1 MSHRLFPVSVLAIAL
16 VFVAALAM
24 GAEPSPSDSGLFA
37 RSNLVAWCIVPFDA
51 KKRTPEQRAEMLDRI
66 GIHRFAYDWRDEHLP
81 TLEAE
86 LAALKKHD
94 IELTAVWFPAA
105 LDRNARL
112 ILDTLKAHRLT
123 PQLWVM
129 AQIEPTGGKDDTV
142 ARAADTI
149 APVAR
154 EAQAIGCKVALY
166 NHGGWF
172 GEPENEIAIL
182 ERLRRQ
188 GITNVGMVYNLHHGH
203 EHLARFPELL
213 GKMKPYLMALNL
225 NGMND
230 GGDNAG
236 EKILPLGRGA
246 LDVRLLKI
254 IRNSGWKGPVG
265 ILNHTD
271 EDAEGRLLDNL
282 AGLDWLLPQLD
293 GKAAGPAPALR
304 TYRPAAAAPAGN

>member
-1 MSHRLFPVSVLAIAL
+1 MSHRPILAAFL
-16 VFVAALAM
+16 VTTLVAARAIV
-24 GAEPSPSDSGLFA
+24 AEPSKSDTGIFA
-37 RSNLVAWCIVPFDA
+37 RHNLVAWCIVPFDA

-81 TLEAE
+81 TFEAE
-86 LAALKKHD
+86 LAELQKHH
-94 IELTAVWFPAA
+94 IELTAVWFPAS

-112 ILDTLKAHRLT
+112 ILDTLKKHGLT

-129 AQIEPTGGKDDTV
+129 AQVEPKGSNDDAIAT
-142 ARAADTI
+142 AADLI
-149 APVAR
+149 RPVAR
-154 EAQAIGCKVALY
+154 EAGAIGCKVALY

-172 GEPENEIAIL
+172 GEPENEIAII
-182 ERLRRQ
+182 ERLRRD
-188 GITNVGMVYNLHHGH
+188 GISNVGMVYNLHHGH

-225 NGMND
+225 NGMNE
-230 GGDNAG
+230 GGDKAG

-246 LDVRLLKI
+246 LDVQLLKT
-254 IRNSGWKGPVG
+254 IRDSGWTGPVG

-282 AGLDWLLPQLD
+282 DGLNWLLPQLD
-293 GKAAGPAPALR
+293 GKPAGPAPALR
-304 TYRPAAAAPAGN
+304 TYHAAPAAAGN

>member
-1 MSHRLFPVSVLAIAL
+1 MSHRLFHASTLAIA
-16 VFVAALAM
+16 VSIVAAMAI
-24 GAEPSPSDSGLFA
+24 AAAPSPADSGLFA
-37 RSNLVAWCIVPFDA
+37 HSNLVAWCIVPFDA
-51 KKRTPEQRAEMLDRI
+51 KRRTPEQRAEMLDRM

-81 TLEAE
+81 TFEAE
-86 LAALKKHD
+86 LTALKKHN

-112 ILDTLKAHRLT
+112 ILHTLKAHNLT

-129 AQIEPTGGKDDTV
+129 AQIEPTGGKDDTI

-154 EAQAIGCKVALY
+154 EAQAVGCKVALY

-172 GEPENEIAIL
+172 GEPENEIAII
-182 ERLRRQ
+182 ERLRQR

-225 NGMND
+225 NGMNE
-230 GGDNAG
+230 GGDKAG

-246 LDVRLLKI
+246 LDVKLLKT
-254 IRNSGWKGPVG
+254 IRDSGWTGPVG

-282 AGLDWLLPQLD
+282 DGLDWLLPQLD
-293 GKAAGPAPALR
+293 GKPAGPAPGLR
-304 TYRPAAAAPAGN
+304 TYRAAPDAAGK

>member
-1 MSHRLFPVSVLAIAL
+1 MSQRLFAVSVLAVSVSIM
-16 VFVAALAM
+16 AAFAI

-172 GEPENEIAIL
+172 GEPENQIAIL
-182 ERLRRQ
+182 EELKKA
-188 GITNVGMVYNLHHGH
+188 GVSNVGLVYNLHHAH
-203 EHLARFPELL
+203 DDMARLAT
-213 GKMKPYLMALNL
+213 A
-225 NGMND
+225 
-230 GGDNAG
+230 GD
-236 EKILPLGRGA
+236 
-246 LDVRLLKI
+246 
-254 IRNSGWKGPVG
+254 
-265 ILNHTD
+265 
-271 EDAEGRLLDNL
+271 
-282 AGLDWLLPQLD
+282 
-293 GKAAGPAPALR
+293 R
-304 TYRPAAAAPAGN
+304 TTTSTLWQRS